1 MIESV
6 VYPIPDP
13 LIQCSPE
20 PLCEEESL
28 AGKDSVGTQVYRA
41 MGMLGD
47 LFDFTW
53 SALHTTEADVYVIEK
68 LQSG

>member
-53 SALHTTEADVYVIEK
+53 SVRFAHNRSRYVCD
-68 LQSG
+68 